1 MSMTYVDTDLLEQ
14 MRDRMYQVLSRIEE
28 CAGTLRQ
35 MHSQMLGEDLSLSF
49 YPQWERAVESC
60 GSALQKADRLTETAS
75 RMLTVLETVP
85 GEYQEME
92 RQHAQAIERLSTR
105 MSVLSSGMAGV
116 MDPSYPLGL
125 QEGESGSSA
134 MDLERQTMMAVTS
147 LELANLMAVTQVLKD
162 EYAYDQV
169 LPGVSDES
177 EEEKK
182 KKSAKKSSQNGQSDA
197 ADAQP
202 EDSGAK
208 EAEQQT

>member
-49 YPQWERAVESC
+49 YPQWERAVDGCS
-60 GSALQKADRLTETAS
+60 SALQKADRLTETAG
-75 RMLTVLETVP
+75 RMLTVLESAS
-85 GEYQEME
+85 GEYLDLQ

-105 MSVLSSGMAGV
+105 MSALSAGMAGV
-116 MDPSYPLGL
+116 MDPAYPTGL
-125 QEGESGSSA
+125 QEGEAGSSA
-134 MDLERQTMMAVTS
+134 MDLERQTMMAVTA

-169 LPGVSDES
+169 LPGVNDER
-177 EEEKK
+177 EEEDKK
-182 KKSAKKSSQNGQSDA
+182 KKSSKKESASDKE
-197 ADAQP
+197 QEEK
-202 EDSGAK
+202 EDEQ
-208 EAEQQT
+208 EA

>member
-1 MSMTYVDTDLLEQ
+1 MSMTYVDTDLLEM

-49 YPQWERAVESC
+49 YPQWERAVDGC

-75 RMLTVLETVP
+75 RMLTVLESAS
-85 GEYQEME
+85 GEYLELQ
-92 RQHAQAIERLSTR
+92 RQHAQAIERISTR
-105 MSVLSSGMAGV
+105 MSVLGSGMAGV
-116 MDPSYPLGL
+116 MDPAYPMGL
-125 QEGESGSSA
+125 QEGEAGSSA

-147 LELANLMAVTQVLKD
+147 LELANLMAVTQVLKN

-169 LPGVSDES
+169 LPGVNDERE

-182 KKSAKKSSQNGQSDA
+182 KKSSKKSSDSAEEEPDAGSAQDGQ
-197 ADAQP
+197 
-202 EDSGAK
+202 EDK
-208 EAEQQT
+208 

>member
-49 YPQWERAVESC
+49 YPQWERAVDGC
-60 GSALQKADRLTETAS
+60 GRALQKADRLTETAS
-75 RMLTVLETVP
+75 RMLTVLESAS
-85 GEYQEME
+85 GEYLELQ
-92 RQHAQAIERLSTR
+92 RQHTQAIERLSTR

-116 MDPSYPLGL
+116 MDPAYPTGL
-125 QEGESGSSA
+125 QEGEEGSSA

-169 LPGVSDES
+169 LPGVHDEG
-177 EEEKK
+177 EEEDKK
-182 KKSAKKSSQNGQSDA
+182 KKSSKKNSDTT
-197 ADAQP
+197 AQQESP
-202 EDSGAK
+202 EKK
-208 EAEQQT
+208 EDEQAT

>member
-49 YPQWERAVESC
+49 YPQWERAVDGC

-75 RMLTVLETVP
+75 RMLTVLESAS
-85 GEYQEME
+85 GDYLELQ

-105 MSVLSSGMAGV
+105 MSVLGSGMAGV
-116 MDPSYPLGL
+116 MDPAYPMGL
-125 QEGESGSSA
+125 QEGEAGSSA

-147 LELANLMAVTQVLKD
+147 LELANLMAVTQVLRE

-169 LPGVSDES
+169 LPGVNDER
-177 EEEKK
+177 EVEDKK
-182 KKSAKKSSQNGQSDA
+182 KKPSKKTSESEPAKPSVEPALEGQ
-197 ADAQP
+197 
-202 EDSGAK
+202 E
-208 EAEQQT
+208 E

>member
-1 MSMTYVDTDLLEQ
+1 MCLTYVDTDLLEQ

-49 YPQWERAVESC
+49 YPQWERAVDSC

-75 RMLTVLETVP
+75 RMLTVLESAP
-85 GEYQEME
+85 GEYLELQ

-105 MSVLSSGMAGV
+105 MSALSSGMAGV
-116 MDPSYPLGL
+116 MDPAYPMGL
-125 QEGESGSSA
+125 QEGEAGSSA

-169 LPGVSDES
+169 LPGVNDER
-177 EEEKK
+177 EEEDKK
-182 KKSAKKSSQNGQSDA
+182 KKSSKKTSDPA
-197 ADAQP
+197 
-202 EDSGAK
+202 
-208 EAEQQT
+208 AEQSTESDQDGQEEK

>member
-49 YPQWERAVESC
+49 YPQWERAVDGC
-60 GSALQKADRLTETAS
+60 GSALQKADRLTETVS
-75 RMLTVLETVP
+75 RMLTVLESAS
-85 GEYQEME
+85 GEYLELQ
-92 RQHAQAIERLSTR
+92 RQHTQAIERLSTR

-116 MDPSYPLGL
+116 MDPSYPMGL
-125 QEGESGSSA
+125 QEGEAGSSA

-147 LELANLMAVTQVLKD
+147 LELANLMAVTQVLKH

-169 LPGVSDES
+169 LPSINDQWE

-182 KKSAKKSSQNGQSDA
+182 KKSSKKSSDPAAAKQNTGSAQDGQ
-197 ADAQP
+197 
-202 EDSGAK
+202 EEK
-208 EAEQQT
+208 